1 MSGALGSSS
10 RPAPRR
16 VRRFDP
22 DRRERIVEACLDVI
36 AEHGVAGTSHRRV
49 AAAADV
55 PLGSMTY
62 HFTGM
67 DDLLHEA
74 FGAFTAEVIA
84 TFERRMAQAGD
95 AETARAAL
103 VTLISDDLVSTHR
116 DLVLTHELYTLA
128 AREESYRALT
138 NAWMNA
144 SRAALERHFDPTTA
158 RIVDALIE
166 GLTIHRALDTQPQDR
181 AVVASAIARVCAGP
195 A

>member
-1 MSGALGSSS
+1 MSGALGNSSG
-10 RPAPRR
+10 PAVRR
-16 VRRFDP
+16 GRRFDP
-22 DRRERIVEACLDVI
+22 DRRERIIEACLDVI

-67 DDLLHEA
+67 DELLQEA
-74 FGAFTAEVIA
+74 FGAFTAAVIA

-95 AETARAAL
+95 AGAARAAL
-103 VTLISDDLVSTHR
+103 VTLISDDLLSTHR

-144 SRAALERHFDPTTA
+144 SRTALERHFDPTTA

-166 GLTIHRALDTQPQDR
+166 GLSIHRALDTQPQDR
-181 AVVASAIARVCAGP
+181 AVVALAIERVCAGS